1 MARIAFRNHFK
12 IGSVAKCN
20 KRHIS
25 WDFQPVSLA
34 ISSGNVGL
42 ITYGDDTL
50 ISGKKHDL
58 KNESWKREPNAKPVT
73 ITQYGIYIHATC
85 SYYFAIN
92 HFKALSRL
100 AIHCCSSVMLIFN
113 DHQQN

>member
-73 ITQYGIYIHATC
+73 ITQYGIYIYTPLVPIT
-85 SYYFAIN
+85 SQSTTSKPYPGW
-92 HFKALSRL
+92 LSTAVL
-100 AIHCCSSVMLIFN
+100 A
-113 DHQQN
+113 

>member
-50 ISGKKHDL
+50 ISGKK
-58 KNESWKREPNAKPVT
+58 T
-73 ITQYGIYIHATC
+73 
-85 SYYFAIN
+85 
-92 HFKALSRL
+92 
-100 AIHCCSSVMLIFN
+100 
-113 DHQQN
+113 

>member
-73 ITQYGIYIHATC
+73 ITQYGIYIYIRHLFLLLRNQPLQSPIPAG
-85 SYYFAIN
+85 YPLLF
-92 HFKALSRL
+92 
-100 AIHCCSSVMLIFN
+100 
-113 DHQQN
+113 